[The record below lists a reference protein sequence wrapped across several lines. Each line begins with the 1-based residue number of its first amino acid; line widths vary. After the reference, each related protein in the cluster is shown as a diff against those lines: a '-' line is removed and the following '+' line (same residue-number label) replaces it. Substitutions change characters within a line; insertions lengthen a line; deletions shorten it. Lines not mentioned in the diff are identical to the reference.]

1 MAEGIMKGSFTLPDL
16 NGFTYK
22 FVYNPT
28 EINTSHKVE
37 WGAVCVPGA
46 SHPVYQYGSGGE
58 QLINFDLFIDGE
70 RGIVAQAPRAGGG
83 GLDIKMEVNFLES
96 LELPIHYEPGSFA
109 KTRPPVLIF
118 NFGTKF
124 VNVEC
129 IMKSV
134 STKHTQFTHD
144 GQLVK
149 ATVQMQLG
157 VQVDQSRTMLE
168 VADPEDIGWMG
179 DIFGGRD
186 KDANERAG
194 IRASN
199 LAGGAKGQNYGVGG

>member
-70 RGIVAQAPRAGGG
+70 RGIVAQAPRSGKA

-96 LELPIHYEPGSFA
+96 LELPMRYEPGSFA
-109 KTRPPVLIF
+109 KTRPPVIIF

-129 IMKSV
+129 IMKSAG
-134 STKHTQFTHD
+134 TKHTQFTHD

-149 ATVQMQLG
+149 ATVQIQLG
-157 VQVDQSRTMLE
+157 VQVDHSKTMLE
-168 VADPEDIGWMG
+168 VFSVDNADWL
-179 DIFGGRD
+179 
-186 KDANERAG
+186 N
-194 IRASN
+194 
-199 LAGGAKGQNYGVGG
+199 GVGGEWI